1 MDELS
6 ETVSNAYIELRLF
19 LNSIFLP
26 KKTMLIIGKMKLADV
41 IHHDYNLVPV
51 INRFG
56 ISLGFGDSTIN
67 EICTDK
73 NINSGFLLT
82 ILNTF
87 HDKQYFSQE
96 YFKSFSTETIIK
108 YLRKAHAYYLEK
120 KIPEIKQLIHQLGEM
135 REGNKNTI
143 QLIANFF
150 DEYASEFSKH
160 VQREEEVVYPYVL
173 RLENSLLN
181 KNKQDRTSTEIED
194 YSISNY
200 EESHED
206 IEEKLFDLKN
216 LLIKYLPSNIDDN
229 SLFEE
234 NSYLLLREIFVLEK
248 ELNEHSRIEDLI
260 LVPKVEEMEK
270 LVKTQN

>member
-1 MDELS
+1 
-6 ETVSNAYIELRLF
+6 
-19 LNSIFLP
+19 
-26 KKTMLIIGKMKLADV
+26 MLIIGKMKLADV

-56 ISLGFGDSTIN
+56 ISLGFGDSTIE
-67 EICTDK
+67 EICTNK
-73 NINSGFLLT
+73 NINTGFLLT

-120 KIPEIKQLIHQLGEM
+120 KIPEIKQLINQLGEM
-135 REGNKNTI
+135 SEGNKKTI
-143 QLIANFF
+143 KLIADFF
-150 DEYASEFSKH
+150 DEYAAEFSKH
-160 VQREEEVVYPYVL
+160 VEREEKVVYPYVL
-173 RLENSLLN
+173 RLENSILD
-181 KNKQDRTSTEIED
+181 KNNTDEMSPEIGD

-206 IEEKLFDLKN
+206 VEEKLLDLKN
-216 LLIKYLPSNIDDN
+216 LLIKYLPPIDN
-229 SLFEE
+229 SSDLFQET
-234 NSYLLLREIFVLEK
+234 SYLLLREIFVLEK

-270 LVKTQN
+270 LIKNQE

>member
-1 MDELS
+1 
-6 ETVSNAYIELRLF
+6 
-19 LNSIFLP
+19 
-26 KKTMLIIGKMKLADV
+26 MLIIGKMKLADV

-56 ISLGFGDSTIN
+56 ISLGFGDSTI
-67 EICTDK
+67 EKICADK
-73 NINSGFLLT
+73 KINSGFLLT

-96 YFKSFSTETIIK
+96 YFKSFSAETIIK
-108 YLRKAHAYYLEK
+108 YLRKAHAYYLDR
-120 KIPEIKQLIHQLGEM
+120 KIPEIKQLIQRLGEM
-135 REGNKNTI
+135 SKGNKKTI
-143 QLIANFF
+143 KLIADFF
-150 DEYASEFSKH
+150 EEYATEFSKH
-160 VQREEEVVYPYVL
+160 VEREEKVVYPYVL
-173 RLENSLLN
+173 SLENSIFN
-181 KNKQDRTSTEIED
+181 NNTNRKSAEIGD
-194 YSISNY
+194 YSISHY

-216 LLIKYLPSNIDDN
+216 LLIKYMPSANGD
-229 SLFEE
+229 SGLFEE

-270 LVKTQN
+270 LLKTQN